1 MARTV
6 GQIEQDIVALE
17 QAIATFAQEFER
29 FYRQYLDELGQS
41 VRRQLILASYYLCTQ
56 SYPEP
61 FLDLSVSQRESVQR
75 SLRQLAKTAQS
86 KLLGYLEPP
95 EVAAPQPPDGPP
107 QAPPTPNASASN
119 LDEGQMIA
127 AIDLTNFS
135 VPELS
140 EPPELSEL
148 SELSELEDLESRPD
162 ASDSGLGNPDVRRW
176 FPTSV
181 PAVAASGGS
190 DPDQPSELAK
200 LARWKAHIDDGISE
214 TLQELSQAAN
224 HLLYQAAILPN
235 QLPESLLEA
244 ATKSGM
250 AAEMSSGHPNVLKLM
265 IEAKSEHAVSIAQ
278 IMVVRLQLLDIEEAD
293 YALRGWSSKLRG
305 IGQRLT
311 QLGRDYGRKR
321 HERAI
326 AQSEEAWRAIWFED

>member
-1 MARTV
+1 
-6 GQIEQDIVALE
+6 VALE

-61 FLDLSVSQRESVQR
+61 FLDLSVSQRESLQR
-75 SLRQLAKTAQS
+75 SLRQLAKTAQG

-95 EVAAPQPPDGPP
+95 EASASQPPDEPP
-107 QAPPTPNASASN
+107 QAPPTPDASASN
-119 LDEGQMIA
+119 LDEGQAIA

-140 EPPELSEL
+140 ELSEPPELSD
-148 SELSELEDLESRPD
+148 LSELEDLENRPD

-305 IGQRLT
+305 ISQRLT
-311 QLGRDYGRKR
+311 QLGRDYRRKR

>member
-95 EVAAPQPPDGPP
+95 EAAAPQPPDGPP
-107 QAPPTPNASASN
+107 QAPPTPDVSASN

-140 EPPELSEL
+140 ELSEL
-148 SELSELEDLESRPD
+148 SELPELEDLESRPD
-162 ASDSGLGNPDVRRW
+162 ASNSGLGNPDVRRW

-181 PAVAASGGS
+181 PAVAVSGGS

-200 LARWKAHIDDGISE
+200 LARWNAHIDDGISE

-278 IMVVRLQLLDIEEAD
+278 ITVVRLQLLDIEEAD
-293 YALRGWSSKLRG
+293 YALRGWPSKLRG
-305 IGQRLT
+305 ISQRLT
-311 QLGRDYGRKR
+311 QLGRDYHRKR